1 MRNRQV
7 SLRLRKTK
15 GKAGRIPASY
25 ATTKIQNRVTNQ
37 DFEDTCYMNYK
48 ENALCYD
55 EYCRLRESVGWTNY
69 PRTQTEKSLKS
80 CAYTVV
86 AEKDNQAVGMGR
98 LIGDGM
104 YYMIVDIVVQ
114 PAYQQMGIGSKIL
127 HMMIEYVDRETPVG
141 GRSSIQ
147 LIAEKGNEAFYE
159 TRGFKTLPHEFCG
172 SGMRKV
178 ICK

>member
-1 MRNRQV
+1 
-7 SLRLRKTK
+7 
-15 GKAGRIPASY
+15 
-25 ATTKIQNRVTNQ
+25 
-37 DFEDTCYMNYK
+37 MNYK
-48 ENALCYD
+48 ENTLCYE
-55 EYCRLRESVGWTNY
+55 EYCKLRESVGWINFS
-69 PRTQTEKSLKS
+69 RTQTEKSLQNS
-80 CAYTVV
+80 LYTVA
-86 AEKDNQAVGMGR
+86 AEEDNQVVGMGR

-127 HMMIEYVDRETPVG
+127 NMIIEYVDSATPGG

-147 LIAEKGNEAFYE
+147 LIAEKGKETFYE
-159 TRGFKTLPHEFCG
+159 SRGFKIIPHEFCG